1 MKKLLF
7 CGNINSQWETVRERV
22 DKLQAS
28 AHGPFDGLICIGS
41 FFKDEHEFY
50 DIGATLSFPIPT
62 YVVDRTGFSNDYNPP
77 RNVHFLASAG
87 LETVL
92 GGVTIC
98 SLARNAAELATAEYK
113 DLIGRFERS
122 EYAGCDILVT
132 QDWPADVL
140 QLLPES

>member
-7 CGNINSQWETVRERV
+7 CGNINSQWETLLERV

-41 FFKDEHEFY
+41 FFKDEQEFY
-50 DIGATLSFPIPT
+50 DLGSTLSFPIPT
-62 YVVDRTGFSNDYNPP
+62 FVVDRTGFSQDYNPP

-87 LETVL
+87 WETVL

-98 SLARNAAELATAEYK
+98 SLARNAAAAAEYK
-113 DLIGRFERS
+113 ELLNKFERS
-122 EYAGCDILVT
+122 EYSGCDILVT
-132 QDWPADVL
+132 QEWPADVL